1 MGFFD
6 SLKKFFGFEEE
17 IKEVEE
23 GEEENLIEGETRV
36 GKVKVVVI
44 EPKAYDEAQEIIDN
58 LKDGRPVV
66 INFEETDRELARRI
80 IDFLSGG
87 AYALDGTTEKISNY
101 VFLFVPKGVEITKE
115 TKKFW
120 RKKLDREE
128 EETT

>member
-17 IKEVEE
+17 IKEIEE
-23 GEEENLIEGETRV
+23 GEEENLIVTDTGR
-36 GKVKVVVI
+36 VKVVVI

-58 LKDGRPVV
+58 LKEGRPVV

-120 RKKLDREE
+120 RKKVES
-128 EETT
+128 EETD

>member
-1 MGFFD
+1 MGFLD

-17 IKEVEE
+17 IKEITDD
-23 GEEENLIEGETRV
+23 EEENLIVTDT
-36 GKVKVVVI
+36 GKVNVVVI
-44 EPKAYDEAQEIIDN
+44 EPRAYDEAQEIIDN
-58 LKDGRPVV
+58 LKEGRPVV
-66 INFEETDRELARRI
+66 INFEDTDRELARRI

-120 RKKLDREE
+120 RKKVESEDLD
-128 EETT
+128 

>member
-1 MGFFD
+1 MGFFE

-23 GEEENLIEGETRV
+23 GEEENVIVSEGT
-36 GKVKVVVI
+36 GIKVVVI

-58 LKDGRPVV
+58 LKEGRPVV

-120 RKKLDREE
+120 RKRLDKE
-128 EETT
+128 EETD

>member
-23 GEEENLIEGETRV
+23 GEEENLIEGEDRT

-80 IDFLSGG
+80 
-87 AYALDGTTEKISNY
+87 
-101 VFLFVPKGVEITKE
+101 
-115 TKKFW
+115 
-120 RKKLDREE
+120 
-128 EETT
+128 

>member
-23 GEEENLIEGETRV
+23 NEEEKIALTET
-36 GKVKVVVI
+36 GGVKVVVI
-44 EPKAYDEAQEIIDN
+44 EPKTYDEAQEIIDN
-58 LKDGRPVV
+58 LKDGKPVV
-66 INFEETDRELARRI
+66 INFEDTDRELARRI

-120 RKKLDREE
+120 RKKVESED
-128 EETT
+128 TD

>member
-1 MGFFD
+1 MGFLD

-17 IKEVEE
+17 IKEITD
-23 GEEENLIEGETRV
+23 EEEDLIVTDT
-36 GKVKVVVI
+36 GKVNVVVI
-44 EPKAYDEAQEIIDN
+44 EPRAYDEAQEIIDN
-58 LKDGRPVV
+58 LKEGRPVV
-66 INFEETDRELARRI
+66 INFEDTDRELARRI

-120 RKKLDREE
+120 RKKIESEDLD
-128 EETT
+128 

>member
-17 IKEVEE
+17 IKEIEE
-23 GEEENLIEGETRV
+23 GEEEENLIVTNS
-36 GKVKVVVI
+36 GKVNVVVI

-58 LKDGRPVV
+58 LKEGKPVV
-66 INFEETDRELARRI
+66 INFEDTDRELARRI

-120 RKKLDREE
+120 RKKVESED
-128 EETT
+128 TD

>member
-1 MGFFD
+1 MGFLD

-17 IKEVEE
+17 IKEITDE
-23 GEEENLIEGETRV
+23 EEENLIVTDT
-36 GKVKVVVI
+36 GKVNVVVI

-58 LKDGRPVV
+58 LKEGRPVV
-66 INFEETDRELARRI
+66 INFEDTDRELARRI

-120 RKKLDREE
+120 RKKVESEDLD
-128 EETT
+128 

>member
-1 MGFFD
+1 MGLFD

-23 GEEENLIEGETRV
+23 GEEENLIVTDT

-58 LKDGRPVV
+58 LKDGKPVV

-120 RKKLDREE
+120 RKKVESED
-128 EETT
+128 TD

>member
-17 IKEVEE
+17 IKELTE
-23 GEEENLIEGETRV
+23 GEEENLIVTDTGR
-36 GKVKVVVI
+36 VKVVVI

-120 RKKLDREE
+120 RKKVES
-128 EETT
+128 EETD

>member
-17 IKEVEE
+17 IKEIEE
-23 GEEENLIEGETRV
+23 GEEENLIVTDS

-58 LKDGRPVV
+58 LKDGKPVV
-66 INFEETDRELARRI
+66 INFEDTDRELARRI

-120 RKKLDREE
+120 RKKVESEDSD
-128 EETT
+128 

>member
-1 MGFFD
+1 MGFLD

-17 IKEVEE
+17 IKEITD
-23 GEEENLIEGETRV
+23 EEEDLIVTDT
-36 GKVKVVVI
+36 GKVNVVVI
-44 EPKAYDEAQEIIDN
+44 EPRAYDEAQEIIDN
-58 LKDGRPVV
+58 LKEGKPVV
-66 INFEETDRELARRI
+66 INFEDTDRELARRI

-120 RKKLDREE
+120 RKKIESEDLD
-128 EETT
+128 

>member
-1 MGFFD
+1 MGFLD

-17 IKEVEE
+17 IKEITDE
-23 GEEENLIEGETRV
+23 EEENLIVTDT
-36 GKVKVVVI
+36 GKVNVVVI
-44 EPKAYDEAQEIIDN
+44 EPRAYDEAQEIIDN
-58 LKDGRPVV
+58 LKEGRPVV
-66 INFEETDRELARRI
+66 INFEDTDRELARRI

-120 RKKLDREE
+120 RKKVESEDLD
-128 EETT
+128 

>member
-1 MGFFD
+1 MGFFE

-17 IKEVEE
+17 IKEIEE
-23 GEEENLIEGETRV
+23 GEEEKIALTET
-36 GKVKVVVI
+36 GGVKVVVI
-44 EPKAYDEAQEIIDN
+44 EPKTYDEAQEIIDN
-58 LKDGRPVV
+58 LKDGKPVV
-66 INFEETDRELARRI
+66 INFEDTDRELARRI

-120 RKKLDREE
+120 RKKVESEDSD
-128 EETT
+128 

>member
-17 IKEVEE
+17 IKEITDEE
-23 GEEENLIEGETRV
+23 EEENLIVTDT
-36 GKVKVVVI
+36 GKVNVVVI
-44 EPKAYDEAQEIIDN
+44 EPRAYDEAQEIIDN
-58 LKDGRPVV
+58 LKEGRPVV
-66 INFEETDRELARRI
+66 INFEDTDRELARRI

-120 RKKLDREE
+120 RKKIESEDLD
-128 EETT
+128 